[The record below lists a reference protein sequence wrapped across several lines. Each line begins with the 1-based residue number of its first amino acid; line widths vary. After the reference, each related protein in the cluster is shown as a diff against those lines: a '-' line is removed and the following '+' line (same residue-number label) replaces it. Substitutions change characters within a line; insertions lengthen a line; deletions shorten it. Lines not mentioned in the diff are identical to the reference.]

1 MAISIAVLAVAAALL
16 LRFALRSRYGLPL
29 FLMTGG
35 MGTAAVAVL
44 FQTYS
49 TSSYSPPRF
58 FPLRALDIS
67 LYRFIGGNR
76 PSAARVQT
84 LRSLGILLYL
94 AGVLFLLLVI
104 IRNLKHQ
111 RTRRVC
117 GVCFAACFAA
127 LGALYL
133 AFYSPACAYRLYLR
147 YYALTGAAQARFRL
161 WIERLD
167 LCLRL
172 LILLYAVSPALLL
185 GAAYARRGITYFADT
200 FYLLSGVALLF
211 AGMFYALF
219 FTGHFAQRSA
229 SVFRSGFWFFSPA
242 ARIPAWITLVFL
254 TFSLL
259 LLVFI
264 LMNANRIFGGELV
277 LFSRKKAMKN
287 SIEDLNR
294 NLKDVFHSEKN
305 LMFSMMILADGV
317 KAEYGTPEGLEKLE
331 RLRAIAQSRMEIIT
345 SSLNRIRELQ
355 LSAAPVDMRRMMDQ
369 ALADITLPEGIR
381 CEKRYCDF
389 PARCVI
395 DEYHTRSA
403 VKNLFA
409 NAVDALQLSDR
420 PDKKITV
427 SVDASREW
435 VSLSVRDNGTGI
447 DRRELRRVML
457 PFVSTKSKTSNWG
470 IGLPYAFRVVSAQ
483 LGQMRIRSSVKPG
496 AQYTQVDILL
506 PRERRSDP

>member
-1 MAISIAVLAVAAALL
+1 MIHVDNALWLLMEKDPTLNACAGEIRMHLDRFNDMRWRLAGEGSLSDFANGHRYFGFHRTETGWVFREWLPGADAAWLMGD
-16 LRFALRSRYGLPL
+16 FNDWDRYDHPL
-29 FLMTGG
+29 NHIGNG
-35 MGTAAVAVL
+35 VWEI
-44 FQTYS
+44 
-49 TSSYSPPRF
+49 
-58 FPLRALDIS
+58 ALD
-67 LYRFIGGNR
+67 GWD
-76 PSAARVQT
+76 A
-84 LRSLGILLYL
+84 
-94 AGVLFLLLVI
+94 
-104 IRNLKHQ
+104 LKHGQ
-111 RTRRVC
+111 FVKLMVGRQGTS
-117 GVCFAACFAA
+117 F
-127 LGALYL
+127 
-133 AFYSPACAYRLYLR
+133 
-147 YYALTGAAQARFRL
+147 
-161 WIERLD
+161 E
-167 LCLRL
+167 
-172 LILLYAVSPALLL
+172 
-185 GAAYARRGITYFADT
+185 
-200 FYLLSGVALLF
+200 
-211 AGMFYALF
+211 
-219 FTGHFAQRSA
+219 
-229 SVFRSGFWFFSPA
+229 
-242 ARIPAWITLVFL
+242 RIPAWITLVFL
-254 TFSLL
+254 AFSLL

-427 SVDASREW
+427 SVDASRLMALC
-435 VSLSVRDNGTGI
+435 STGA
-447 DRRELRRVML
+447 
-457 PFVSTKSKTSNWG
+457 S
-470 IGLPYAFRVVSAQ
+470 
-483 LGQMRIRSSVKPG
+483 PG
-496 AQYTQVDILL
+496 CRHPAGCG
-506 PRERRSDP
+506 EGH